1 MSPFAWLLHKQFI
14 ICQFLL
20 TLSQI
25 LSCYNKRLFHL
36 IWPPEM
42 AEVGVAYLPRLLRMI
57 DFMCSRDTS
66 AVWHVAIITAPGK
79 SHTMNKSNVRGRGGF
94 CSLTGL

>member
-42 AEVGVAYLPRLLRMI
+42 AEVGVAYLPCLLRMI
-57 DFMCSRDTS
+57 DFMSSCDTS
-66 AVWHVAIITAPGK
+66 ADGTWQSLQLPGK
-79 SHTMNKSNVRGRGGF
+79 
-94 CSLTGL
+94 LIL